1 MTPTPQATTTT
12 QDTVAHLTPEHWARA
27 NRLLTRKAIAEFSH
41 ERLLTPKQQPD
52 GRYAV
57 HSDDGSVAYRFE
69 ARHLTLDHWLIDA
82 ATLTR
87 ERAGEPLPLDA
98 LDLVLEFRSS
108 LNLSDE
114 ILPVYLE
121 EIGSTLASA
130 AYRLA
135 HRTHSAP
142 ELAAADFQTIE
153 AGMFEGH
160 PCFVANNGRLGF
172 DSAEY
177 HAYAPETGAPVHL
190 TWLAARRDRATFTA
204 CADLDYETLIAGEL
218 SAAERAT
225 LAERMAAQGLDL
237 DDYYLL
243 PTHPWQ
249 WQNKISVT
257 FAAEVAQRHLVYL
270 GTSQD
275 SYRAQQS
282 IRTFFNQDHPEKH
295 YVKTAL
301 SVLNMG
307 FVRGLSARYMR
318 VTPAINDWLREL
330 LDGDEVL
337 ARHGFGILREHAAI
351 GYHHRHFEE
360 AASKN
365 SSYLKML
372 AALWRESPLPALA
385 PGQRLATMASL
396 LHAEPEG
403 PSFVGALIRESGLP
417 AERWLRRYVDAYLVP
432 LVHCAYAHDLM
443 FMPHGENVILVLENG
458 VPVRILM
465 KDLAEEIALLNED
478 AEVPRD
484 VERVR
489 FPTPRED
496 IWPLTVFTDVFDCVF
511 RFLNSILV
519 NDGLLDEE
527 TFWRTVAEAVL
538 DYQASAPELAE
549 KFRRYDLFAAGFHR
563 VCLNRLQL
571 RNNQQMVNLENP
583 DEDESHLVGQLDN
596 PLADHRPDR
605 SEVQSSRS

>member
-1 MTPTPQATTTT
+1 MTPTA
-12 QDTVAHLTPEHWARA
+12 QDTVAHLNPEHWAQA
-27 NRLLTRKAIAEFSH
+27 NRLLIRKAIAEFSH

-57 HSDDGSVAYRFE
+57 HSDDGSTAYRFA
-69 ARHLTLDHWLIDA
+69 ARHLSLDHWLIDP

-87 ERAGEPLPLDA
+87 ERAGETLPLDA
-98 LDLVLEFRSS
+98 LDLILEFRSS
-108 LNLSDE
+108 LDLSDE

-130 AYRLA
+130 AYRLS

-172 DSAEY
+172 DSAEF

-204 CADLDYETLIAGEL
+204 CADLDYDQLIAGEL
-218 SAAERAT
+218 DETERAT
-225 LAERMAAQGLDL
+225 LAQRLTDQGLNP

-257 FAAEVAQRHLVYL
+257 FAAEVAQRHLVHL
-270 GTSQD
+270 GTSED
-275 SYRAQQS
+275 RYRAQQS

-318 VTPAINDWLREL
+318 VTPAINDWLYHL
-330 LDGDEVL
+330 LTNDEVL
-337 ARHGFGILREHAAI
+337 ARYGFGILRERAAI
-351 GYHHRHFEE
+351 GYHHRHFEK
-360 AASKN
+360 AAKKG

-372 AALWRESPLPALA
+372 AALWRESPVPTLA

-396 LHAEPEG
+396 LHADPEG
-403 PSFVGALIRESGLP
+403 PSLVGGLIRESGLP
-417 AERWLRRYVDAYLVP
+417 AEQWLRRYVDAYLIPV
-432 LVHCAYAHDLM
+432 VHCAYAHDLM

-478 AEVPRD
+478 AELPED
-484 VERVR
+484 VERIR

-496 IWPLTVFTDVFDCVF
+496 IWPLTVFTDVFDCFF
-511 RFLNSILV
+511 RFLNAHLV
-519 NDGLLDEE
+519 NDGLLDED
-527 TFWRTVAEAVL
+527 TFWRTVAEAVA
-538 DYQASAPELAE
+538 DYQRSVPELAE
-549 KFRRYDLFAAGFHR
+549 KFQRYDLFAAGFHR

-571 RNNQQMVNLENP
+571 KNNQQMVNIEEP

-596 PLADHRPDR
+596 PLADHRPAPAKA
-605 SEVQSSRS
+605 QSSAS